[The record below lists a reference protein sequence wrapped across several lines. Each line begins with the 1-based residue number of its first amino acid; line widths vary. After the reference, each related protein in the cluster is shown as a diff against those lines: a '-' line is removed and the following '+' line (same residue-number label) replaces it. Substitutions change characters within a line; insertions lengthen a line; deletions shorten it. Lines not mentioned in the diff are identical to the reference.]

1 MVVAMRWFECIVYMG
16 SIERTTYMAQVEL
29 YVGRRYHVDC
39 WFVSPERSRGN
50 MQNYRRYLA
59 LVRKAGSR
67 KAGMGRSRYSTWTV
81 TRTVHRGSHVDKRFI
96 SSYCRIGRGVTALQ
110 KVSTETRH
118 GTLWSGLFS
127 LRSERVKCAPFPDR
141 RLEFLL
147 WRLVILPL

>member
-1 MVVAMRWFECIVYMG
+1 MQWFECTVYMG
-16 SIERTTYMAQVEL
+16 SVERTTYLVRVEL

-50 MQNYRRYLA
+50 MQNYKRYLA
-59 LVRKAGSR
+59 LGREASGR
-67 KAGMGRSRYSTWTV
+67 KAGMERSRYSTWTV
-81 TRTVHRGSHVDKRFI
+81 TRTGHRGSHVDKCFI

-110 KVSTETRH
+110 NVSTETRH
-118 GTLWSGLFS
+118 GTLWSGMFL

-147 WRLVILPL
+147 WRLVILPLW